1 MPAVA
6 ETYGIENIEDP
17 KQNVKGGI
25 LLLNALNDRF
35 IKSIPD
41 STERIKF
48 VLAAYNIGL
57 GHVYD
62 AQRLAKKYGKNP
74 LVWENN
80 VDIYLQNK
88 SEEKYFK
95 DEVVRF
101 GYCRGEEATD
111 FVRNVTNNY
120 NQYKNVIDY

>member
-1 MPAVA
+1 
-6 ETYGIENIEDP
+6 YGIENIEDP
-17 KQNVKGGI
+17 RENVKGGI
-25 LLLNALNDRF
+25 MLLNALNDRF

-41 STERIKF
+41 STNRIKF

-74 LVWENN
+74 SVWENN
-80 VDIYLQNK
+80 VDIYLRNK
-88 SEEKYFK
+88 SNEKYFK

-101 GYCRGEEATD
+101 GYCRGEEATN

-120 NQYKNVIDY
+120 KQYKNVIAY